1 MIFRVNTNIA
11 EYNQTYPE
19 INSLSPDQKKSYKF
33 IYSNIEKQNYVDVK
47 ENNSYIMLYLNEL
60 VKKLITEKNDLKYYE
75 ERINFIRQ
83 NYITDFLQVY
93 SVLWLGDI
101 YFFFGEYEKALL
113 TWEQNLQPA
122 KIMSMQAEKIIS
134 LKLQMNTPLT
144 ALEAISFKKKVTK
157 YGYKN
162 IDKVVIYLDN
172 ILKHDYENHLITN
185 EYFTKNENAIKCP
198 IILFSGCVYGFDIN
212 HVYKKKNPEKFTYS
226 LTSLKK
232 LIEYIDSI
240 CVQAEN
246 ALRED
251 NGIPRIGEGWISETE
266 LFYKI
271 KEHYPQYKVLQHY
284 HDTWLGN
291 QHLDVYIKD
300 INVGIEYQ
308 GAQHYKAIEI
318 FGGEEGLINT
328 QKRDKQKVAKC
339 KKNNTKLV
347 IVNEGYNFSDVI
359 KEIEE

>member
-1 MIFRVNTNIA
+1 MKIVD
-11 EYNQTYPE
+11 YYQMYPDFS
-19 INSLSPDQKKSYKF
+19 SLSKEQKKSYEYICSCIEHQKF
-33 IYSNIEKQNYVDVK
+33 IDVE
-47 ENNSYIMLYLNEL
+47 ENNSYIMLFLNEL
-60 VKKLITEKNDLKYYE
+60 VNKLISGKQNLNYFE
-75 ERINFIRQ
+75 ERFNFIKQ
-83 NYITDFLQVY
+83 NYEANFLQVY
-93 SVLWLGDI
+93 SNLWLGDT
-101 YFFFGEYEKALL
+101 YFFFGEYEKALS
-113 TWEQNLQPA
+113 TWEQNLQA
-122 KIMSMQAEKIIS
+122 EKIMSMQAENIIS
-134 LKLQMNTPLT
+134 LKLQMDIPLT
-144 ALEAISFKKKVTK
+144 AIEAITFKKKVTK

-172 ILKHDYENHLITN
+172 ILKHDYSTNLISNKEFLNDENI
-185 EYFTKNENAIKCP
+185 IKCP
-198 IILFSGCVYGFDIN
+198 VILFSGCVYGYNIN
-212 HVYKKKNPEKFTYS
+212 NLYKEKNPEKFTIS
-226 LTSLKK
+226 INSLKK
-232 LIEYIDSI
+232 LIEYINSI

-271 KEHYPQYKVLQHY
+271 KEHYPNYTVLQHY

-308 GAQHYKAIEI
+308 GAQHYRAIDI

-347 IVNEGYNFSDVI
+347 IVNEGYDFDDVI
-359 KEIEE
+359 KQIEN